1 MKSIMELQTIA
12 NQYADLYLTDEALFF
27 HLMDAEQNK
36 YTAKE
41 WYIIA
46 GLAQVYANVKSG
58 NMSRKEGLSEQDLI
72 PKRVGLYIR
81 FC

>member
-1 MKSIMELQTIA
+1 MQSIHNLRVAA
-12 NQYADLYLTDEALFF
+12 NQYADLYLKDETLFF
-27 HLMDAEQNK
+27 HLMDAEQDK

-46 GLAQVYANVKSG
+46 GLAQLYANVKSG
-58 NMSRKEGLSEQDLI
+58 GLSRKEGLSEQELI
-72 PKRVGLYIR
+72 PRRAGLYIR